1 MLALGPAVG
10 NCISVLCF
18 LVLAISGVWEAIGI
32 STWAIKLTNL
42 IIIVT
47 GFVLLLAGG
56 QLRISVTIL
65 MTGVLGLAIAI
76 ISALRNPLDLTLLSY
91 FQLFSPIIVFGLLM
105 SILSAASQRLLL
117 RILYLFLALQLLAA
131 TVKLWAVGVSEG
143 QGVGTLSIQSG
154 SVSSFIVFLF
164 TMIALELHIRG
175 FPKRKIIPLF
185 FAALFFTVV
194 NEKRVGV
201 LIISGMV
208 AVTMIAHRDIKFGR
222 LFSALQK
229 KTTVTRFIPACALV
243 VVILN
248 IGVWFLPSLVE
259 GYSLDT
265 LPSRISSYLLQRD
278 SGGKPLGRLAGSVDI
293 VRGLADQNQL
303 LFGSGPSALLSSNLS
318 IAGSEQY
325 LPDFR
330 ATGATI
336 LVARAGAVGV
346 FIYLIFFRHLW
357 NRTRH
362 SFAAQLGVV
371 YLLLDFILYSDA
383 IFVSHGI
390 FYIFVI
396 FLLATK
402 NSNQYM
408 KTIKKY

>member
-1 MLALGPAVG
+1 MLALGPTVG
-10 NCISVLCF
+10 NSISVLCF
-18 LVLAISGVWEAIGI
+18 LVLALSGVWEAIGI
-32 STWAIKLTNL
+32 STWVIKLTNL

-76 ISALRNPLDLTLLSY
+76 ISALRNPLDLVLLSY

-105 SILSAASQRLLL
+105 SILPAARQRLLV
-117 RILYLFLALQLLAA
+117 RILCFFLALQLLAA
-131 TVKLWAVGVSEG
+131 IVKLWTVGVSEG

-154 SVSSFIVFLF
+154 SVSSFIVFLI

-175 FPKRKIIPLF
+175 FPKRIIITLF
-185 FAALFFTVV
+185 LAALFFTVV
-194 NEKRVGV
+194 NEKRLGV
-201 LIISGMV
+201 LIISGMA
-208 AVTMIAHRDIKFGR
+208 AVTIIAHRDIKLGH
-222 LFSALQK
+222 LFSVLK
-229 KTTVTRFIPACALV
+229 NKTSVKRLISACALV

-259 GYSLDT
+259 GYSLDA
-265 LPSRISSYLLQRD
+265 LPSRISSYVFQRD
-278 SGGKPLGRLAGSVDI
+278 SGGKPLGRLAGSVDT
-293 VRGLADQNQL
+293 VRELADQNQL
-303 LFGSGPSALLSSNLS
+303 LFGSGPSAFLHSNLS
-318 IAGSEQY
+318 TAGSEQSIAG
-325 LPDFR
+325 FR

-346 FIYLIFFRHLW
+346 FIYLTFFRYLW
-357 NRTRH
+357 IRTRH

-371 YLLLDFILYSDA
+371 YLFLDFMLYSDA

-396 FLLATK
+396 FLLATI
-402 NSNQYM
+402 NSNQY
-408 KTIKKY
+408 IPKKY